1 MQDDI
6 PELLII
12 MKDKKIIALI
22 TDFGDRGHFVGAMKG
37 VILSIDPQI
46 QIFDISNNI
55 EPQNIL
61 EAAFTLADTIKYWPK
76 ETVFVVVVD
85 PGVGLNRKSLVVRI
99 RSGHV
104 ILCPDNGILTEI
116 IKNPGLTDIRVISEA
131 MNRLPGSENFH
142 TFHGRDIFAYD
153 GARIASGLINIENI
167 GFKLEEQLVTLPIRE
182 ANIKFKTIEGTIVK
196 IEHPFGNL
204 CTNIPGSLLEE
215 LEILPGEKLHF
226 EIFETEGLIY
236 KGIIPFVRTFGEV
249 DQESPLAYIDSSNR
263 LGLAINMGNYSAE
276 YKVKAGLT
284 WWIKIKST
292 NR

>member
-1 MQDDI
+1 
-6 PELLII
+6 
-12 MKDKKIIALI
+12 MKEKKIIALI

-37 VILSIDPQI
+37 VILKIDPQI

-61 EAAFTLADTIKYWPK
+61 EAAFTLADTIKYWPE

-85 PGVGLNRKSLVVRI
+85 PGVGLNRKSLAVRT
-99 RSGHV
+99 RSNHI

-116 IKNPGLTDIRVISEA
+116 IENPGLTDIRVISEA

-153 GARIASGLINIENI
+153 AGRIASGLINIDNI
-167 GFKLEEQLVTLPIRE
+167 GFKMEEQLVTLPIRK
-182 ANIKFKTIEGTIVK
+182 ANIKFKAIEGILVK

-226 EIFETEGLIY
+226 EIFEAEGLIQ
-236 KGIIPFVRTFGEV
+236 KGIIPFVKTFGEV
-249 DQESPLAYIDSSNR
+249 AKESPLAYIDSSNR
-263 LGLAINMGNYSAE
+263 LGLAINMGNFSSE
-276 YKVKAGLT
+276 YKIKAGLS
-284 WWIKIKST
+284 WRISIKSMT
-292 NR
+292 R